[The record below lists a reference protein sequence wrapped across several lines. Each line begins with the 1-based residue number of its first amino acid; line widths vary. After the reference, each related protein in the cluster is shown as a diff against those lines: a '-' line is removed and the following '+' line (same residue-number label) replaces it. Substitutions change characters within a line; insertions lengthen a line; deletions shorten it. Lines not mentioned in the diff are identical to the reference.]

1 MTEIPIKGDIVDNT
15 TGAFYSFF
23 DIPAVTPAQVN
34 KMIEG
39 ADDSLEVNIASNG
52 GDVFAASEIYTNLK
66 ACPGKVTVNVEGLAA
81 SAASIIAM
89 AGDQVNMSPTAQMM
103 IHKAWT
109 VTQGNADDLEHD
121 AKMMDSTDQSIVN
134 AYERKTGMDRNDI
147 LQLMTDET
155 WMTAQDAVDK
165 GFADQIMFV
174 DEKAP
179 QVVNAASPVI
189 PKAAVNKL
197 LNLINKA
204 KPQTN
209 EPQLTKNKTE
219 TPTPSLKDQKLA
231 ILMRK
236 DDENHGD

>member
-1 MTEIPIKGDIVDNT
+1 
-15 TGAFYSFF
+15 
-23 DIPAVTPAQVN
+23 
-34 KMIEG
+34 
-39 ADDSLEVNIASNG
+39 
-52 GDVFAASEIYTNLK
+52 
-66 ACPGKVTVNVEGLAA
+66 
-81 SAASIIAM
+81 
-89 AGDQVNMSPTAQMM
+89 
-103 IHKAWT
+103 
-109 VTQGNADDLEHD
+109 
-121 AKMMDSTDQSIVN
+121 
-134 AYERKTGMDRNDI
+134 MDRNAI
-147 LQLMTDET
+147 LKLMADET

-179 QVVNAASPVI
+179 QMVNAASPVV

-231 ILMRK
+231 ILMGK